1 MTKEALRKAYKS
13 KRQALSEKE
22 LEDAS
27 LAIAN
32 AALQLPIWEARY
44 YHIFLPIARQLE
56 VNTEYLLHI
65 LQGKDKSVVVSKS
78 KFEDASLTHILLEDH
93 TLIKV
98 NPWGIPEPVDG
109 IEIPANKLDVV
120 FVPLLAYDKQ
130 GNRLG
135 YGKGFY
141 DRFLAQCKS
150 EVIKIGLSFFAAED
164 EVPHGDTD
172 IPLDYC
178 ISPEHTY
185 KF

>member
-1 MTKEALRKAYKS
+1 MTKAALRSAYKT
-13 KRQALSEKE
+13 KRQNLSEE
-22 LEDAS
+22 AREDFS

-32 AALQLPIWEARY
+32 QALTLPIWESQY
-44 YHIFLPIARQLE
+44 YHLFLPIARQLE

-78 KFEDASLTHILLEDH
+78 NFEDSSLTHYLLEDH
-93 TLIKV
+93 TVIKP
-98 NPWGIPEPVDG
+98 NAWGIPEPLDG
-109 IEIPANKLDVV
+109 IEIPAQRLQVI
-120 FVPLLAYDKQ
+120 FIPLLAYDLK

-141 DRFLAQCKS
+141 DRFLADCDPQ
-150 EVIKIGLSFFAAED
+150 VIKIGLSFFAPEQD
-164 EVPHGDTD
+164 IPNDPTD

-178 ISPEHTY
+178 ISPEKVY